1 MKVWRTPSISAV
13 SDVTAAITGRY
24 ADGVQAIS
32 RPVVVEAS
40 GNALRLFDPDAPAG
54 ENAQIDVWPFDDVV
68 LLDNFGRRGARFGRV
83 NSADPRLTVDGEEAV
98 ERLRAQAPSI
108 FKAIPPRR
116 RPSLRLL
123 ALTFLAIGSLVGTYF
138 ALPYLTGPVA
148 MALPATWFEEIGRT
162 SVEQI
167 GWVLSDDDK
176 VMCEDDAASVALHS
190 LVERL
195 GASLDDPPAV
205 MIHVVNGGM
214 VNAFAAP
221 GGHIV
226 ILRGLIDFAEDPA
239 ELVGVVA
246 HELAHAAS
254 RDAERG
260 LVHQVGRDV
269 LKRVLIGDASTVAE
283 GLGVAAQFLLD
294 LSHSREVEAAADALA
309 IEMLTAAGMRTDGL
323 ASFFERLEPRA
334 DNDEDEGEAAS
345 ESFLPD
351 ILSTHPPS
359 AERAIKAAQAGAGG
373 EAGLTDAEWQA
384 IGRMCDP

>member
-1 MKVWRTPSISAV
+1 MPSTSVV
-13 SDVTAAITGRY
+13 SDVTTQITGRY

-32 RPVVVEAS
+32 RRVLIELSADALHISDAEAS
-40 GNALRLFDPDAPAG
+40 ADDNGFMAT
-54 ENAQIDVWPFDDVV
+54 WPFDDVV
-68 LLDNFGRRGARFGRV
+68 LLDDFGQRGVRFGRV
-83 NSADPRLTVDGEEAV
+83 SLADPRLTVDGEGSTEQ
-98 ERLRAQAPSI
+98 LRTHAPAI

-123 ALTFLAIGSLVGTYF
+123 AVTFLAIGSLVGTYF

-148 MALPATWFEEIGRT
+148 MALPASWFEEIGRS

-176 VMCEDDAASVALHS
+176 VTCEDDAATQALES
-190 LVERL
+190 LVARL
-195 GASLDDPPAV
+195 GASLKDPPAV
-205 MIHVVNGGM
+205 MIHVINGEM

-260 LVHQVGRDV
+260 LVHQIGRDV
-269 LKRVLIGDASTVAE
+269 LTRVLIGDASSIAE
-283 GLGVAAQFLLD
+283 GLGVAAQFLLQ
-294 LSHSREVEAAADALA
+294 LSHSRDVEAAADASA

-323 ASFFERLEPRA
+323 ATFFERLESTS
-334 DNDEDEGEAAS
+334 DDEDDEAAESES

-359 AERAIKAAQAGAGG
+359 AERAMRAARAGHGG
-373 EAGLTDAEWQA
+373 AAGLTDAEWQV
-384 IGRMCDP
+384 IGQMCDS